1 MLGITYAVMFFFVL
15 ALIGYGCH
23 TVWKIKKQLH
33 ILQLNSYFNRR
44 YLGWLNNKKAQ
55 VFNLKEL
62 EPLLALVGM
71 FFQGPLIVLVLFTLI
86 YFRLFLIRPD
96 LPEKKP
102 LVFTQRA
109 TRLFV
114 FSLGFLL
121 AIYMGVIAIWWGKG
135 DFWLEMSIGLLVICN
150 FFAPFLLMLINL
162 LLLPLEKI
170 IQYWYFRDAYRYLR
184 TLTNLK
190 VIGIT
195 GSFGKTTTKYV
206 LMEILR
212 HRFNVLKTPG
222 SYNTTMGITKV
233 IRSEL
238 KPIHDVF
245 VVEMGAKKPGD
256 IREICELVQPQ
267 YGLITAI
274 GEQHLEEFKTLE
286 NIKKTK
292 NELIEALLEHGVAF
306 FNMDDSSCREL
317 ASATKCR
324 VVSYGIEADKLDYRI
339 LDITLDEHGSSFRVI
354 CARDNSQA
362 IFQTKLLGKHNIYNI
377 LGAIAVAGDLGM
389 PLSEMVYPLKQVSAI
404 PHRLELKKVGNNII
418 FIDDAFNSN
427 PVGSKMALEVL
438 GQISGKR
445 KIIITPGMIELG
457 VKENEYNEHF
467 GEYIA
472 AVCDYVILVGKK
484 QTLALQRGLK
494 AKQYSEEKLFIAA
507 DFAMAKKHL
516 EQILQAGDVVL
527 FENDLPDNY
536 SEQ

>member
-23 TVWKIKKQLH
+23 TVWKIKKHLH

-102 LVFTQRA
+102 LVFTPRA

-114 FSLGFLL
+114 FNLGFLL